1 MQAPRKARSSALI
14 LTFYP
19 WELIKDWHALSEDLI
34 QIGWQVYRKEAYTV
48 MSTMNGA
55 SRHITS
61 KLSLRQLRK
70 RQKVVV

>member
-14 LTFYP
+14 LTFNP
-19 WELIKDWHALSEDLI
+19 WELIKDWHALSENQI
-34 QIGWQVYRKEAYTV
+34 QIGWQAYRKEAY
-48 MSTMNGA
+48 MAMFTMNGE

-61 KLSLRQLRK
+61 KLSLRQLRG